1 MERSRHSPRYRSWE
15 VVRPEGEYPGLRQ
28 QIAESLNHAR
38 DTDRNQRIQRRKLQS
53 NLARFDLKEVDVP
66 GDNNCQFHAL
76 VDQLKILKN
85 HKTDA
90 FALRN
95 DCVDW
100 LHANGDMFME
110 LDHPNGDNSLLRE
123 AVVATTKYRYEHKYD
138 DYDFDTYLR
147 IMRQHDTEWG
157 DDWTLLS
164 FAAKF
169 ELKVRVVSSASDQV
183 HSQI

>member
-1 MERSRHSPRYRSWE
+1 MQ
-15 VVRPEGEYPGLRQ
+15 V
-28 QIAESLNHAR
+28 N
-38 DTDRNQRIQRRKLQS
+38 
-53 NLARFDLKEVDVP
+53 VP

-110 LDHPNGDNSLLRE
+110 VVLALLARC
-123 AVVATTKYRYEHKYD
+123 
-138 DYDFDTYLR
+138 
-147 IMRQHDTEWG
+147 
-157 DDWTLLS
+157 
-164 FAAKF
+164 
-169 ELKVRVVSSASDQV
+169 
-183 HSQI
+183 